1 MGVVRLLDNARSLG
15 FEIQG
20 VMFKK
25 ILIANRGEIALRII
39 RTCKE
44 MGIKTVA
51 VYSKADEESLHVRFA
66 DEAVCIGPAPSNESY
81 LKIPNIIA
89 AAEITNADAI
99 HPGYG
104 FLSENAKFSK
114 ICAEHKIKFIGASDG
129 QIEKM
134 GDKATAK
141 ETMRKAGVPTVP
153 GSEGLLKDVAHA
165 KKEAKEMGY
174 PVMIKATAGGGGKG
188 MRAIWSEDEME
199 KNFES
204 AVKEAT
210 ASFGNGGMYMEKL
223 IEEPRHIE
231 IQVVG
236 DQYGKACHLSERD
249 CSVQRRHQK
258 LTEETPSPFM
268 TDSLRDDMGKAA
280 VKAAEFIK
288 YEGAGTV
295 EFLVDKHRNFYF
307 MEMNTR
313 IQVEHPIT
321 EQVVDYDLI
330 REQILVAG
338 GVPIS
343 GKNYLPKLH
352 SIECR
357 INAEDPYN
365 DFRPSPGRITTLHT
379 PGGHGVRLDTHV
391 YSGYIIPPNYDSMI
405 AKLITTAQTREEAIN
420 KMRRALDEF
429 VIEGIKT
436 TIPFHRQLM
445 DHPDYLAGNYTTK
458 FMEDFEMDPKYQY

>member
-1 MGVVRLLDNARSLG
+1 
-15 FEIQG
+15 
-20 VMFKK
+20 MFKK
-25 ILIANRGEIALRII
+25 ILIANRGEIAMRII
-39 RTCKE
+39 WTCKE

-66 DEAVCIGPAPSNESY
+66 DEAVCIGPAPSSQSY

-104 FLSENAKFSK
+104 FLSENSKFSR
-114 ICAEHKIKFIGASDG
+114 ICAEHDIKFIGATGD
-129 QIEKM
+129 QIDRM
-134 GDKATAK
+134 GDKASAK
-141 ETMRKAGVPTVP
+141 ATMKEAGVPTIP
-153 GSEGLLKDVAHA
+153 GSEGILKDLDHA
-165 KKEAKEMGY
+165 KKEAAKMGY

-188 MRAIWSEDEME
+188 MRAIFKEEELE

-204 AVKEAT
+204 AVKEAE
-210 ASFGNGGMYMEKL
+210 AAFGNGGMYMEKL

-231 IQVVG
+231 IQVIG

-249 CSVQRRHQK
+249 CSIQRRHQK

-268 TDSLRDDMGKAA
+268 TDKLREAMGLAA
-280 VKAAEFIK
+280 IQAAEYIK

-321 EQVVDYDLI
+321 EQVIDYDLI

-343 GKNYLPKLH
+343 GKNYVPKLH

-391 YSGYIIPPNYDSMI
+391 YSGYVIPPNYDSMI

-429 VIEGIKT
+429 FIEGVKT
-436 TIPFHRQLM
+436 TIPFHQQLM

-458 FMEDFEMDPKYQY
+458 FMEDFTMKPPAEES

>member
-1 MGVVRLLDNARSLG
+1 
-15 FEIQG
+15 
-20 VMFKK
+20 MFKK
-25 ILIANRGEIALRII
+25 ILIANRGEIALRVI
-39 RTCKE
+39 RTCRE

-51 VYSKADEESLHVRFA
+51 VYSTADAESLHVKFA
-66 DEAVCIGPAPSNESY
+66 DEAVCIGPPPSNLSY
-81 LKIPNIIA
+81 LKMSNIIA

-114 ICAEHKIKFIGASDG
+114 ICQEHGIKFIGASPEMID
-129 QIEKM
+129 KM

-141 ETMRKAGVPTVP
+141 ATMKAAGVPCVP
-153 GSEGLLKDVAHA
+153 GSDGILESFEQA
-165 KKEAKEMGY
+165 KKVAKEIGY
-174 PVMIKATAGGGGKG
+174 PVMMKATAGGGGKG
-188 MRAIWSEDEME
+188 MRAIWKENELE
-199 KNFES
+199 KAWES
-204 AVKEAT
+204 ARQEA
-210 ASFGNGGMYMEKL
+210 AAAFGNDGMYMEKL

-236 DQYGKACHLSERD
+236 DAYGKACHLSERD

-268 TDSLRDDMGKAA
+268 TDELREKMGEAA

-321 EQVVDYDLI
+321 EQVIDYDLI
-330 REQILVAG
+330 REQILVAA

-343 GKNYLPKLH
+343 GKNYLPQLH

-365 DFRPSPGRITTLHT
+365 DFRPSPGKITGLHA

-391 YSGYIIPPNYDSMI
+391 YAGYTIPPNYDSMI

-420 KMRRALDEF
+420 KMKRALDEF
-429 VIEGIKT
+429 YIEGIKT

-445 DHPDYLAGNYTTK
+445 EEPDYVAGNYTTK
-458 FMEDFEMDPKYQY
+458 FMESFKMNDPE

>member
-1 MGVVRLLDNARSLG
+1 
-15 FEIQG
+15 
-20 VMFKK
+20 MFKK
-25 ILIANRGEIALRII
+25 ILIANRGEIALRVI

-51 VYSKADEESLHVRFA
+51 VYSTADAESLHVKFA
-66 DEAVCIGPAPSNESY
+66 DEAVCIGPPASSESY
-81 LKIPNIIA
+81 LKMSSIIA

-114 ICAEHKIKFIGASDG
+114 ICAEHEIKFIGASPEMIDR
-129 QIEKM
+129 M
-134 GDKATAK
+134 GDKANAK
-141 ETMRKAGVPTVP
+141 STMIAAGVPVVP
-153 GSEGLLKDVAHA
+153 GSEGVIESFEECVKI
-165 KKEAKEMGY
+165 AKETGY
-174 PVMIKATAGGGGKG
+174 PVMLKASAGGGGKG
-188 MRAIWSEDEME
+188 MRAVWKPE
-199 KNFES
+199 KLQEAWES
-204 AVKEAT
+204 ARQESKA
-210 ASFGNGGMYMEKL
+210 AFGNDDMYMEKL

-231 IQVVG
+231 IQIVG
-236 DQYGKACHLSERD
+236 DSNGKACHLSERD
-249 CSVQRRHQK
+249 CSIQRRHQK
-258 LTEETPSPFM
+258 LTEEVPSPFM
-268 TDSLRDDMGKAA
+268 TAALRKKMGEAA
-280 VKAAEFIK
+280 VKAAEYIK

-321 EQVVDYDLI
+321 EQVIDFDLI
-330 REQILVAG
+330 REQILVAA

-343 GKNYLPKLH
+343 GKNYLPQLH

-357 INAEDPYN
+357 INAEDPFN
-365 DFRPSPGRITTLHT
+365 DFRPSPGKITTLHA

-391 YSGYIIPPNYDSMI
+391 YAGYSIPPNYDSMI

-420 KMRRALDEF
+420 KMKRALDEF

-445 DHPDYLAGNYTTK
+445 EHPDYLAGNYTTK
-458 FMEDFEMDPKYQY
+458 FMEDFVIEKPTE

>member
-1 MGVVRLLDNARSLG
+1 
-15 FEIQG
+15 
-20 VMFKK
+20 MFKK
-25 ILIANRGEIALRII
+25 ILIANRGEIALRVI

-51 VYSKADEESLHVRFA
+51 VYSTADAESLHVKFA
-66 DEAVCIGPAPSNESY
+66 DEAVCIGPPPSNLSY
-81 LKIPNIIA
+81 LKMSSIIA

-104 FLSENAKFSK
+104 FLSENSKFSK
-114 ICAEHKIKFIGASDG
+114 ICEEHGIKFIGASPEMIDR
-129 QIEKM
+129 M
-134 GDKATAK
+134 GDKASAK
-141 ETMRKAGVPTVP
+141 ATMKAAGVPCVP
-153 GSEGLLKDVAHA
+153 GSEGLIENFE
-165 KKEAKEMGY
+165 EAQSLANGMGY
-174 PVMIKATAGGGGKG
+174 PVMLKATAGGGGKG
-188 MRAIWSEDEME
+188 MRAVWKADELL
-199 KNFES
+199 KAWES
-204 AVKEAT
+204 ARQESA
-210 ASFGNGGMYMEKL
+210 AAFGNDGMYMEKL

-231 IQVVG
+231 IQIVG
-236 DQYGKACHLSERD
+236 DAYGKACHLSERD

-268 TDSLRDDMGKAA
+268 TDELRNAMGEAA

-330 REQILVAG
+330 REQILVAAG
-338 GVPIS
+338 IPIS
-343 GKNYLPKLH
+343 GKNYLPQLH

-365 DFRPSPGRITTLHT
+365 DFRPSPGKITVLHA

-391 YSGYIIPPNYDSMI
+391 YAGYTIPPNYDSMI
-405 AKLITTAQTREEAIN
+405 AKLITTAQTRGEAIN
-420 KMRRALDEF
+420 KMKRALDEF
-429 VIEGIKT
+429 YIEGIKT

-445 DHPDYLAGNYTTK
+445 EEPEYVAGNYTTA
-458 FMEDFEMDPKYQY
+458 FMDTFKMKNLD

>member
-1 MGVVRLLDNARSLG
+1 
-15 FEIQG
+15 
-20 VMFKK
+20 MFKK
-25 ILIANRGEIALRII
+25 ILIANRGEIAMRII

-44 MGIKTVA
+44 MGIKSVA
-51 VYSKADEESLHVRFA
+51 VYSTADAESLHVKFA
-66 DEAVCIGPAPSNESY
+66 DEAVCIGPPSSAESY
-81 LKIPNIIA
+81 LKMANIIA

-114 ICAEHKIKFIGASDG
+114 MCAEHQIKFIGASCEM
-129 QIEKM
+129 INKM
-134 GDKATAK
+134 GDKASAK
-141 ETMRKAGVPTVP
+141 ATMKAAGVPTIP
-153 GSEGLLKDVAHA
+153 GSEGILKDFEETQKLAA
-165 KKEAKEMGY
+165 EAGY
-174 PVMIKATAGGGGKG
+174 PVMLKATAGGGGKG
-188 MRAIWSEDEME
+188 MRAVWEEDELE
-199 KNFES
+199 KAWES
-204 AVKEAT
+204 ARQEAA
-210 ASFGNGGMYMEKL
+210 ASFGNDGMYLEKL

-236 DQYGKACHLSERD
+236 DSFGKACHLSERD

-268 TDSLRDDMGKAA
+268 TDELRERMGEAA

-321 EQVVDYDLI
+321 EQVIDFDLI
-330 REQILVAG
+330 REQITVAAG
-338 GVPIS
+338 IPIS
-343 GKNYLPKLH
+343 GKHYLPKLH

-365 DFRPSPGRITTLHT
+365 DFRPSPGKITNLHI

-391 YSGYIIPPNYDSMI
+391 YSGYIIPPYYDSMI

-420 KMRRALDEF
+420 KMKRALDEF
-429 VIEGIKT
+429 IIEGVKT

-445 DHPDYLAGNYTTK
+445 EEPDYVKGDYTTK
-458 FMEDFEMDPKYQY
+458 FMESFEMNE